1 MGRCWPTRWG
11 DTDKMRLFIF
21 PLLCG
26 YSQVFCLFVLFHG
39 VAGVSLMNSRAL
51 PEMSLCL
58 SVHCLTVELCEGTDT
73 DLLLHHLGDITVE
86 IAFQS

>member
-1 MGRCWPTRWG
+1 
-11 DTDKMRLFIF
+11 
-21 PLLCG
+21 
-26 YSQVFCLFVLFHG
+26 
-39 VAGVSLMNSRAL
+39 MNSRAL

-86 IAFQS
+86 IAFQF